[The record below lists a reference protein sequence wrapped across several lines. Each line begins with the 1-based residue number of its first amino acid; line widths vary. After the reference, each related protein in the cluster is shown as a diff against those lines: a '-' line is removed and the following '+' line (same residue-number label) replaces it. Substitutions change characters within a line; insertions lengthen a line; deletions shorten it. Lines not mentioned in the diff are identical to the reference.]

1 MSTTIQTLQNID
13 LEHSEAKAYLALLD
27 LGEST
32 ATKIAERAGLGR
44 VHSYQILTKLIEK
57 GLASYIIKNNIKY
70 FLAADP
76 ETLLKNLQEKEKNLQ
91 NILPELK
98 ARQKL
103 MKQDTSVEIY
113 RGTEGL
119 NTIFKMI
126 LHDKKEYY
134 MLGGGD
140 QACNN
145 PEFKSIIKIFL
156 KRAEQA
162 KIKGWILERKA
173 SNFYIGAHEQY
184 RFLAPEYFSSTTL
197 TIWGN
202 KVVTFVWTRPYYAI
216 LIENEEVAKSN
227 LATFKY
233 LWKNAEEPSK
243 EDRKRRVMKI

>member
-1 MSTTIQTLQNID
+1 MEIKLVLQQLG
-13 LEHSEAKAYLALLD
+13 LEHPEVQAYLALLD

-57 GLASYIIKNNIKY
+57 GLASYVIKNNIKY
-70 FLAADP
+70 FQAADP
-76 ETLLKNLQEKEKNLQ
+76 QTLLKNLQEKEQNLQ
-91 NILPELK
+91 KILPELK

-103 MKQDTSVEIY
+103 TRQDTSVEIY

-119 NTIFKMI
+119 NTIFKRI
-126 LHDKKEYY
+126 LQDKQEYY

-140 QACNN
+140 QACNT
-145 PEFKSIIKIFL
+145 PEFEAIIKIFL

-162 KIKGWILERKA
+162 KIKGWILERKE
-173 SNFYIGAHEQY
+173 SNFYIGAHELY

-227 LATFKY
+227 LATFKH
-233 LWKNAEEPSK
+233 LWKNAEEPNK
-243 EDRKRRVMKI
+243 EDRQKRLMKV

>member
-1 MSTTIQTLQNID
+1 MEVNQILQQLG
-13 LEHSEAKAYLALLD
+13 LEPPEVRAYLTLLD

-32 ATKIAERAGLGR
+32 ATKIAERAALGR
-44 VHSYQILTKLIEK
+44 VHSYQILTQLIEK
-57 GLASYIIKNNIKY
+57 GLASYVIKNNIKY
-70 FLAADP
+70 FHAADP

-126 LHDKKEYY
+126 LQDKQEYY
-134 MLGGGD
+134 MIGGGD

-145 PEFKSIIKIFL
+145 AEFDAIIRIFL

-162 KIKGWILERKA
+162 KIKGLVLERKE

-202 KVVTFVWTRPYYAI
+202 KVVTFIWTRPYYAI
-216 LIENEEVAKSN
+216 LIENEEVARSN

-233 LWKNAEEPSK
+233 LWKNAQEPSK
-243 EDRKRRVMKI
+243 EDRKKRGMRI

>member
-1 MSTTIQTLQNID
+1 MSFIIETLQNLNLD
-13 LEHSEAKAYLALLD
+13 EPEVKTYLALLD
-27 LGEST
+27 IGEST
-32 ATKIAERAGLGR
+32 ATKISERAEIGR
-44 VHSYQILTKLIEK
+44 VHTYQILTKLIEK

-70 FLAADP
+70 FQAAEP
-76 ETLLKNLQEKEKNLQ
+76 ETLLKSLQEKEESLRK
-91 NILPELK
+91 ILPELK

-103 MKQDTSVEIY
+103 TKQETSVEIY

-126 LHDKKEYY
+126 LHDKQGYH

-145 PEFKSIIKIFL
+145 AEFEAILKVFL

-173 SNFYIGAHEQY
+173 SNFYVAAHELY

-202 KVVTFVWTRPYYAI
+202 KVVTLVWTRPYYAI
-216 LIENEEVAKSN
+216 LIKNEEVAKSN

-233 LWKNAEEPSK
+233 LWKNAEEPGK
-243 EDRKRRVMKI
+243 EDRKRRMMTI

>member
-1 MSTTIQTLQNID
+1 MSEITAILQQLG
-13 LEHSEAKAYLALLD
+13 LEEPEVKTYLALLD

-44 VHSYQILTKLIEK
+44 VHSYQVLTKLIEK
-57 GLASYIIKNNIKY
+57 GLASYVIKNNVKY

-76 ETLLKNLQEKEKNLQ
+76 ETLLKSLHEKEQNLQK
-91 NILPELK
+91 ILPELK

-103 MKQDTSVEIY
+103 MKQETSVEIY

-119 NTIFKMI
+119 NTIFKIM
-126 LHDKKEYY
+126 LRDKQNYY

-145 PEFKSIIKIFL
+145 PEFEAILKIFL
-156 KRAEQA
+156 KRAEQTA
-162 KIKGWILERKA
+162 MKGFVLERQD
-173 SNFYIGAHEQY
+173 STFYIGTHEQY

-216 LIENEEVAKSN
+216 VIENDEVAKSN

-233 LWKNAEEPSK
+233 LWKNAQEPSK
-243 EDRKRRVMKI
+243 EDRRKRLI